1 MNKDNV
7 VWYIYLLIKAYN
19 HIGDLVKKIVII
31 MISLMFL
38 ILGSILI
45 KNESVPVSQEATLEN
60 VSIVIDPGHGGVMIF
75 PMMDW
80 EY

>member
-1 MNKDNV
+1 M
-7 VWYIYLLIKAYN
+7 
-19 HIGDLVKKIVII
+19 KKIVII

-75 PMMDW
+75 PMMD
-80 EY
+80 